1 VETKKM
7 RKDMRNTCE
16 YSNDIILSV
25 LSREDHLKDKYVV
38 FIKPNGIVSPEKDI
52 ERFDLYCSVECLNSE
67 EMIVENYEDKDEA
80 IKRVKDFLGHLDN
93 YYVSLW
99 NNGDFLYSTEKQ

>member
-1 VETKKM
+1 M

-25 LSREDHLKDKYVV
+25 LSKENHLKNRYVV
-38 FIKPNGIVSPEKDI
+38 FIQPNGIVSPERDI
-52 ERFDLYCSVECLNSE
+52 ERLDLYCSVDCLNSE
-67 EMIVENYEDKDEA
+67 EMIVENYEEQDEA
-80 IKRVKDFLGHLDN
+80 TKRVKDFLEHLDN

-99 NNGDFLYSTEKQ
+99 SNGEFLYSNEDNR